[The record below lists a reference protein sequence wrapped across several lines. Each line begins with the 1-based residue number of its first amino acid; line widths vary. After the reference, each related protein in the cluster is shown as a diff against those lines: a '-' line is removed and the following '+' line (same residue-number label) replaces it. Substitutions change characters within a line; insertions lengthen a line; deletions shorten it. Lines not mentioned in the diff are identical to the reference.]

1 MIEKDPGCPKIN
13 RLRVIHL
20 YECDLNLM
28 LGISFRKL
36 QRHCEDNNM
45 LNDACY
51 GGRPNR
57 RAIDPV
63 LIDVTQTEIAKV
75 TRRPLV
81 RLQNDLQQF
90 FDRILQY
97 IAQLKNQPFG
107 FLAKL
112 AKLLGDFLFEAVY
125 RIKTRMGVSKKG

>member
-36 QRHCEDNNM
+36 QQHCEDNNM

-63 LIDVTQTEIAKV
+63 LIDMTQTEIVKV

-81 RLQNDLQQF
+81 RLQNDL
-90 FDRILQY
+90 
-97 IAQLKNQPFG
+97 
-107 FLAKL
+107 
-112 AKLLGDFLFEAVY
+112 
-125 RIKTRMGVSKKG
+125 